1 MRFELPANERPP
13 VIVGGVLPLNLPAPG
28 LAPFGFGLPPLG
40 GLAGRLRNGFLNN
53 LTARLFAQ
61 ANAAGAEVVAF
72 ARPHELNIVV
82 GGEDASGVP
91 ARISRILSF
100 GVTARVELDGLNG
113 SQGQIFEVEMTREE
127 VGRLGLHEGQAVRLV
142 PSRLSIFERGVTGAP
157 APEAPNWEI

>member
-1 MRFELPANERPP
+1 MNLFHGRVQDEA
-13 VIVGGVLPLNLPAPG
+13 VHVGGE
-28 LAPFGFGLPPLG
+28 
-40 GLAGRLRNGFLNN
+40 RLSSDKVALD
-53 LTARLFAQ
+53 
-61 ANAAGAEVVAF
+61 AGAEVVAF